1 MATPPNKDI
10 IKLAA
15 NDVNLPST
23 NKPNKVEPSNA
34 LQTTGFDDDQVVTAE
49 NLNYLFD
56 TISKWQTYFKEKVSE
71 FDTEI
76 SENQTAINT
85 LTQTVQDLE
94 NQIEKERVSIGEIIE
109 ITGDSTNPATLKGY
123 GTWESFGS
131 GQVLIGVGSHT
142 DDRGE
147 SKTWADGQ
155 SEGEYKHV
163 QTEDELAQHYHT
175 YNSKGSDNLT
185 EINFSQGG
193 EGATDTMRTGG
204 SDAGTKS
211 RFIND
216 TGSSSPMNNTQPSIA
231 VYRWKRTA

>member
-1 MATPPNKDI
+1 MATQPNIDI
-10 IKLAA
+10 IEFAA
-15 NDVNLPST
+15 SDVNLQYSG
-23 NKPNKVEPSNA
+23 KPNKSEPSHS
-34 LQTTGFDDDQVVTAE
+34 LKTVGFDRDQAATAE

-76 SENQTAINT
+76 SENQIAINT
-85 LTQTVQDLE
+85 LKQTVQDLE
-94 NQIEKERVSIGEIIE
+94 NQIEKERVSVGEIIE

-147 SKTWADGQ
+147 SKTWTDGQ

-163 QTEDELAQHYHT
+163 QTEAELAQHYHT
-175 YNSKGSDNLT
+175 HNTRNSDNVT
-185 EINFSQGG
+185 EAKFSQGG
-193 EGATDTMRTGG
+193 EGDTDTIRTGG
-204 SDAGTKS
+204 SGVGDKP

-216 TGSSSPMNNTQPSIA
+216 AGSSSPMNNTQPSIA
-231 VYRWKRTA
+231 VYRWKRTK

>member
-1 MATPPNKDI
+1 MATQPNIDI
-10 IKLAA
+10 IEFAA
-15 NDVNLPST
+15 SDVNLQYSG
-23 NKPNKVEPSNA
+23 KPNKAEPSHS
-34 LQTTGFDDDQVVTAE
+34 LKTVGFDRDQAATAE

-76 SENQTAINT
+76 SENQTAIGT
-85 LTQTVQDLE
+85 LQQTVQDLE
-94 NQIEKERVSIGEIIE
+94 NQIEKERVSVGEIIE

-131 GQVLIGVGSHT
+131 GQTLIGVGSHT

-147 SKTWADGQ
+147 SKTWTDGQ

-163 QTEDELAQHYHT
+163 QTVSELAQHYHT
-175 YNSKGSDNLT
+175 YNSKDSDDLT
-185 EINFSQGG
+185 GVNFSQGG
-193 EGATDTMRTGG
+193 EGASDTMRTGG
-204 SDAGTKS
+204 TNAGTKS